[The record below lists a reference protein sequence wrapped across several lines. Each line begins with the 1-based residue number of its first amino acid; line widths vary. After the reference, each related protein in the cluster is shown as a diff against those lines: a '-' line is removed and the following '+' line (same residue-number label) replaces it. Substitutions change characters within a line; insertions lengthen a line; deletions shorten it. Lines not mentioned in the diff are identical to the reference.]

1 MEVYLLG
8 ALSALLF
15 QVVAWW
21 RGDDSAKV
29 AIKQLIAIEGKDAW
43 PTERIKEMIVEYNTL
58 NQFLKKFDSH
68 TVFMLGSF
76 KVPAWVNVA
85 FLWPYA
91 LWLAGAPKVVS
102 LWNSSRAKA
111 ADWYTKEIEAAVTP
125 KVEPVVEPAPAVDPA
140 VVAAASGAVDPVL
153 AAVTVAAATTAETTA
168 P

>member
-1 MEVYLLG
+1 MGVYLLG
-8 ALSALLF
+8 AMVALAT

-21 RGDDSAKV
+21 RGDDSAKA
-29 AIKQLIAIEGKDAW
+29 AIRQLIEVEGKDAW
-43 PTERIKEMIVEYNTL
+43 PTDRVKEMVVEYNTL

-102 LWNSSRAKA
+102 LWASLKEKISA
-111 ADWYTKEIEAAVTP
+111 WYTKEIEAAVTP
-125 KVEPVVEPAPAVDPA
+125 APVVEPVAEPVVEVESAVEVP
-140 VVAAASGAVDPVL
+140 
-153 AAVTVAAATTAETTA
+153 TA